1 MGREAP
7 SALSRRKLDS
17 LPPSSR
23 ACSPPRATAT
33 HTSTNASSTATLVA
47 CERSG
52 DSSTDIASTGQISP
66 MAPYDSMTLPTG
78 VPLRPR
84 SLMIG
89 TSVPYA
95 VVVSA
100 MAKAML
106 PVSPR
111 LSPRV
116 GTTSNARIID
126 TAQVSVASRP
136 ILPVSSRGSSS

>member
-1 MGREAP
+1 
-7 SALSRRKLDS
+7 
-17 LPPSSR
+17 
-23 ACSPPRATAT
+23 
-33 HTSTNASSTATLVA
+33 
-47 CERSG
+47 
-52 DSSTDIASTGQISP
+52 
-66 MAPYDSMTLPTG
+66 
-78 VPLRPR
+78 
-84 SLMIG
+84 MIG